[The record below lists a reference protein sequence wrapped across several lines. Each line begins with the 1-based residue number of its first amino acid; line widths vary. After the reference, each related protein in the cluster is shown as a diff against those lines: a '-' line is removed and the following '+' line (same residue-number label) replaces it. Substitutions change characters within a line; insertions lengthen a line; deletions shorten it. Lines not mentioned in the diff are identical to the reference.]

1 MGYGREGGPAPITS
15 ITGTGVN
22 FEGGIG
28 LRRRLKDGV
37 AVQEAVESTDS
48 ILPRMRELSGA
59 KAAKTGDSEVGNSAM
74 KAEDFVRQLQ
84 ELIKRIDKVDRLEL
98 ARV

>member
-1 MGYGREGGPAPITS
+1 
-15 ITGTGVN
+15 
-22 FEGGIG
+22 
-28 LRRRLKDGV
+28 
-37 AVQEAVESTDS
+37 VESTDS

-84 ELIKRIDKVDRLEL
+84 ELIKRIDKVQT
-98 ARV
+98 VKN